1 LFAIAKPIFSC
12 NDIDTKLS
20 APKTSVVKDN
30 LTILISN
37 YSLKKNNIDVNE
49 DESVQNFFSI
59 EFFNFFKKKE
69 NWDNLKIKSS
79 GAEFY
84 LLNCNGEKNY
94 LMQIPMKNIQITKLS
109 ESSKKVHENYFEEFS
124 VENLG
129 RNELNKFK

>member
-1 LFAIAKPIFSC
+1 MAKPAFDC
-12 NDIDTKLS
+12 NDIKEKLTT
-20 APKTSVVKDN
+20 PKTSVVNDN

-37 YSLKKNNIDVNE
+37 YYLKKNNIDVNE
-49 DESVQNFFSI
+49 DESVQNFFSL

-94 LMQIPMKNIQITKLS
+94 LMQILMKNIQLTKLS
-109 ESSKKVHENYFEEFS
+109 RSSKKVHENYFEEFS

-129 RNELNKFK
+129 RNELDKFK